1 MQKYCK
7 KIVVSPSDI
16 DENGHVNN
24 LRYMEWFVNIAV
36 EHSDSLG
43 VGHVTLQEIG
53 RTWIAKEHHI
63 SYKLSAFEGDELELC
78 TWVDSVKS
86 VQSVRKYELKNVTTN
101 KVICDGSTNWVFV
114 DFKTYRP
121 QKIPKE
127 LIEKYL

>member
-1 MQKYCK
+1 MQTYCK
-7 KIVVSPSDI
+7 KIVVKPSDI

-43 VGHVTLQEIG
+43 VGHVALQAIN
-53 RTWIAKEHHI
+53 RTWMALEHHI

-78 TWVDSVKS
+78 TWIDNVKA
-86 VQSVRKYELKNVTTN
+86 VQSVRKYELKNITTT
-101 KVICDGSTNWVFV
+101 KVICEGWTNWVFV
-114 DFKTYRP
+114 DFTTYRP
-121 QKIPKE
+121 KKIPKE

>member
-7 KIVVSPSDI
+7 KIVVEASDI

-24 LRYMEWFVNIAV
+24 LRYMEWFIDIAV
-36 EHSDSLG
+36 EHSDMLG
-43 VGHVTLQEIG
+43 VGFISLQKSN
-53 RTWIAKEHHI
+53 RTWMAKEHHI

-86 VQSVRKYELKNVTTN
+86 VQSVRKYELKNISSD
-101 KVICDGSTNWVFV
+101 KVICEGWTNWVFV
-114 DFKTYRP
+114 DFTTFRP
-121 QKIPKE
+121 QKIPQE